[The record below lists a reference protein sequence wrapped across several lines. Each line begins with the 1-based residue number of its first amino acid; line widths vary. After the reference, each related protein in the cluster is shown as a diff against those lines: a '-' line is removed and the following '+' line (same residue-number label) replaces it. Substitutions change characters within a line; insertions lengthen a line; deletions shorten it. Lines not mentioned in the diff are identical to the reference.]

1 MLRMEISFRTA
12 DSKPSAT
19 MGLLPVAPASPVS
32 GDETR
37 PPVTAAGD
45 LA

>member
-1 MLRMEISFRTA
+1 MLRTERRVRTA

-19 MGLLPVAPASPVS
+19 SGSLSVALASPAS